1 MLKLVNVL
9 FSAYQCW
16 LLCVI
21 SLIVAGY
28 VNQNFLSTDCCF
40 LEMRREKHLAIMFLF
55 TCYECQHVVDKQGTE
70 CQPFSSET
78 QGTSPKEDLLNSL
91 HVAQNMMDYQKTELF
106 SLQCRC
112 LFELPLLP
120 CVVD

>member
-9 FSAYQCW
+9 ISAYQHW

-40 LEMRREKHLAIMFLF
+40 LETRRENHLSVTFLL
-55 TCYECQHVVDKQGTE
+55 TCYKCQHVVDEQGVE
-70 CQPFSSET
+70 CQPFILET
-78 QGTSPKEDLLNSL
+78 RRTSPKEDLPNSL
-91 HVAQNMMDYQKTELF
+91 HVAQNMMD
-106 SLQCRC
+106 
-112 LFELPLLP
+112 
-120 CVVD
+120 